1 MSEIKNP
8 MAYFSAAIRNWNKTD
23 YRSNDNF
30 YKHISSVGDE
40 QDIQDKLGG
49 DKTVRHGGIDDIEQ
63 RLSEAS
69 VENWL
74 MFMENERLHKALTSL
89 RTADVQFLFSL
100 SVFDF
105 NQEALATFLGV
116 TSSAVSRRKKRIFNK
131 ILRFF

>member
-1 MSEIKNP
+1 MAEIINP
-8 MAYFSAAIRNWNKTD
+8 MAYFSAAIGNWNKND

-40 QDIQDKLGG
+40 NDLQEKLGG

-63 RLSEAS
+63 KLSEAS

-89 RTADVQFLFSL
+89 PKADVQFLFTL
-100 SVFDF
+100 SVFNF
-105 NQEALATFLGV
+105 KAVAVAKFLGI
-116 TSSAVSRRKKRIFNK
+116 TPSAVSRRKRRIIQK
-131 ILRFF
+131 ILCFF

>member
-1 MSEIKNP
+1 MAEIKNP

-74 MFMENERLHKALTSL
+74 LFMENERLHKALTSL
-89 RTADVQFLFSL
+89 PARDVQFLFTL

-105 NQEALATFLGV
+105 KVTVVAKFLGV
-116 TSSAVSRRKKRIFNK
+116 SATAVSRRKHRIFNK